1 MTTVGLVL
9 GAGGLHAAAQHA
21 GVLAA
26 LSEATGWDPRTADVV
41 VGTSAGA
48 TTAVSLRAGVSAPDL
63 YASYARTPLSGEGQ
77 DIMDR
82 VTTPL
87 SLGSKSDGEPHD
99 GDRSG
104 SRRPANPMLLLR
116 DLCSTARP
124 RPVMA
129 LAGLLPVGTRD
140 GSSLGARSAEIHPE
154 PWPDHPTWICAVD
167 LRSGKRVVLGRDD
180 VAATVGTA
188 VQASTAVPG
197 WFRPVEI
204 DGRRLVD
211 GGVHST
217 TNADLVAALGL
228 DVVVISSSK
237 TVGGTSGPT
246 DDPGTLARAW
256 HARTL
261 YREVQAIRRRGAAVL
276 VLQPTAGELADRA
289 TLADR
294 DPQVHGPGA
303 SDRSE
308 YGLNEIT
315 EAARISAL
323 ARLALPEATRARR
336 LLAGAS
342 DAPR

>member
-26 LSEATGWDPRTADVV
+26 LSEATGCDPRTADVM

-48 TTAVSLRAGVSAPDL
+48 TTAVSLRAGVSANDL
-63 YASYARTPLSGEGQ
+63 YASYARTPLSNEGQ
-77 DIMDR
+77 DLMDR

-87 SLGSKSDGEPHD
+87 NLGSLSDGEPHH
-99 GDRSG
+99 GDRNS
-104 SRRPANPMLLLR
+104 SSRPANPMLLLR

-180 VAATVGTA
+180 VAATIGPA

-197 WFRPVEI
+197 WFQPVEI
-204 DGRRLVD
+204 DGRRLID

-237 TVGGTSGPT
+237 TVGGTSRPT

-256 HARTL
+256 HTRTL
-261 YREVQAIRRRGAAVL
+261 YREVQAIRRQGTAVL

-289 TLADR
+289 ALADR
-294 DPQVHGPGA
+294 DPRAHDPGA

-308 YGLNEIT
+308 YALDEIA
-315 EAARISAL
+315 EAARVSAL
-323 ARLALPEATRARR
+323 ARLALPESIRARR

-342 DAPR
+342 DTPG

>member
-1 MTTVGLVL
+1 M
-9 GAGGLHAAAQHA
+9 
-21 GVLAA
+21 
-26 LSEATGWDPRTADVV
+26 
-41 VGTSAGA
+41 
-48 TTAVSLRAGVSAPDL
+48 
-63 YASYARTPLSGEGQ
+63 
-77 DIMDR
+77 
-82 VTTPL
+82 
-87 SLGSKSDGEPHD
+87 
-99 GDRSG
+99 
-104 SRRPANPMLLLR
+104 
-116 DLCSTARP
+116 
-124 RPVMA
+124 
-129 LAGLLPVGTRD
+129 
-140 GSSLGARSAEIHPE
+140 
-154 PWPDHPTWICAVD
+154 
-167 LRSGKRVVLGRDD
+167 VLGRDD
-180 VAATVGTA
+180 VATTVGPA

-303 SDRSE
+303 SDRSK
-308 YGLNEIT
+308 YGLNEIP